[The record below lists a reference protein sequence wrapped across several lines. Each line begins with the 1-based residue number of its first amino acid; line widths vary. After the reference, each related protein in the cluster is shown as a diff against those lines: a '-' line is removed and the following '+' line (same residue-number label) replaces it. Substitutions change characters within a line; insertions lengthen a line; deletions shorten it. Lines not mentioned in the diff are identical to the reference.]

1 MAPICSHVGK
11 ILSQTSFFSFFPC
24 FQRMGA
30 PTLWRVMYTPK
41 TRQKTISCRI
51 LAGRS
56 EKNTTPSFSY
66 TYSKWIFCGWKNG
79 SLSLKKCLLQTQWLN
94 VIHQPP
100 GLHAEKPFSPPGF
113 PTDRIHACG
122 KDVNMKSVTFGFR
135 VWNGSMWGTTNVD
148 VRKKCFFSGIF
159 WWFKMGFTEVE
170 WNPGLTLWL
179 FNIAMV

>member
-79 SLSLKKCLLQTQWLN
+79 SLSLKKCLLLGFKQTQWLN

-148 VRKKCFFSGIF
+148 VRKKCFFQGFFGDLKWDLLRLNETRDLPSGY
-159 WWFKMGFTEVE
+159 
-170 WNPGLTLWL
+170 LT
-179 FNIAMV
+179 